1 MLWARGRGLSARGFV
16 VGERR
21 REEGGRR
28 TADVRLLCSPG
39 VCTVMK
45 VPLGTG
51 IVRFSPH
58 ALVVV
63 NAVSSA
69 LCFGMVI
76 AGGKRRR
83 VSLKTL
89 RSARVRNLRD
99 GAREGGGGGEGGK
112 GGGEEEAYAMVYAN
126 VENSS

>member
-1 MLWARGRGLSARGFV
+1 MGEVDQRGAWQD
-16 VGERR
+16 
-21 REEGGRR
+21 GRR
-28 TADVRLLCSPG
+28 TTDVRLLCSPG
-39 VCTVMK
+39 VCTVIN

-51 IVRFSPH
+51 IVSFSPH

-83 VSLKTL
+83 VS
-89 RSARVRNLRD
+89 
-99 GAREGGGGGEGGK
+99 
-112 GGGEEEAYAMVYAN
+112 
-126 VENSS
+126 